1 MHPYYK
7 GYIPFKLNGKWGIM
21 LSNGVIKVKPKYYL
35 IGVFEDGKAEVKNTI
50 DSESYYINDKL
61 ERI

>member
-7 GYIPFKLNGKWGIM
+7 GYIPFKLNDKWGIM
-21 LSNGVIKVKPKYYL
+21 LSNGVVKVKPKYYW
-35 IGVFEDGKAEVKNTI
+35 ISAFEDGKAEVKNTI

>member
-1 MHPYYK
+1 
-7 GYIPFKLNGKWGIM
+7 M

-35 IGVFEDGKAEVKNTI
+35 IGAFEDGKAEVKNTI